1 MAAKMIHKPSLYAV
15 AFEYSHNFCIFISFR
30 VEVVESFN
38 FPFVSVSQLGE
49 LSQQRGMS
57 LRLWCHQIQDQNWVL
72 LQDNLALRQRML
84 VTLLPM
90 VVVDIHLFDVSRGNH
105 THAFP
110 SHRFHFKSDA
120 LNLKVLKNKNHQGAI
135 CLNTH

>member
-1 MAAKMIHKPSLYAV
+1 MAGKMIHKPSLYAV
-15 AFEYSHNFCIFISFR
+15 ALEYSHNFGICISFR

-38 FPFVSVSQLGE
+38 FPFVSVPQLVE

-57 LRLWCHQIQDQNWVL
+57 LRLWCHQVQDQNWVL
-72 LQDNLALRQRML
+72 LQNSLALRQRML
-84 VTLLPM
+84 VTLLQM
-90 VVVDIHLFDVSRGNH
+90 VDVDIHLFDVSRGNH

>member
-1 MAAKMIHKPSLYAV
+1 MAGKMIHKPSLYAV
-15 AFEYSHNFCIFISFR
+15 ALEYSHNFGICISFR

-57 LRLWCHQIQDQNWVL
+57 LRLWCHQVQDQNWVL
-72 LQDNLALRQRML
+72 LQNSLA
-84 VTLLPM
+84 
-90 VVVDIHLFDVSRGNH
+90 LFDVSRGNH
-105 THAFP
+105 THAFT

-120 LNLKVLKNKNHQGAI
+120 
-135 CLNTH
+135 